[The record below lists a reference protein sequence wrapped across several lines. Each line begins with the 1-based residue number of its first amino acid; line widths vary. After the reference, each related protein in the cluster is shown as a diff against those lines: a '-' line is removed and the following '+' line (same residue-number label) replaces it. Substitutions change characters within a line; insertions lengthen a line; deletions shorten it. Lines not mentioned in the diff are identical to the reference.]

1 MERGRPELLRFLPLG
16 LFVTGVSTGDEGWIG
31 DVGRMGV
38 ELRCGLVARRGL
50 GVSLV
55 GEELGD
61 GSLVLCPDNWDI
73 NDKTGGYFQ
82 VISINEEESSHKTGG
97 HDGRSLQ

>member
-1 MERGRPELLRFLPLG
+1 MDNGRPELLRFLPLG

-31 DVGRMGV
+31 DDGRMGV
-38 ELRCGLVARRGL
+38 ELRCGFVARKGL
-50 GVSLV
+50 GDSLV

-73 NDKTGGYFQ
+73 NEKTGDYFK
-82 VISINEEESSHKTGG
+82 VISINE
-97 HDGRSLQ
+97 GR

>member
-1 MERGRPELLRFLPLG
+1 MDKGRPELLRFLVLG

-31 DVGRMGV
+31 DDGRMGV
-38 ELRCGLVARRGL
+38 ELRCGFVARRGL
-50 GVSLV
+50 GDSLV

-73 NDKTGGYFQ
+73 NEKTDGYAQ
-82 VISINEEESSHKTGG
+82 VISINIEEDYT
-97 HDGRSLQ
+97 